1 MDIAAMSQHDPGKQ
15 PVMPLSASCSEMA
28 GLKPSAMSGCALSAA
43 AKLTTAA
50 QGRLARG
57 SMGLKRK
64 HHKEL
69 NRVNVATCRY
79 AQLRRQYAGDPI
91 AQQQIDVYDPA
102 TEYHNKLALYKAAL
116 KSDDEAKQRQ
126 LEAWFAEHYPD
137 I

>member
-1 MDIAAMSQHDPGKQ
+1 
-15 PVMPLSASCSEMA
+15 
-28 GLKPSAMSGCALSAA
+28 
-43 AKLTTAA
+43 
-50 QGRLARG
+50 
-57 SMGLKRK
+57 MGLKRK
-64 HHKEL
+64 HHEEL
-69 NRVNVATCRY
+69 NRAIATYRY

-102 TEYHNKLALYKAAL
+102 TEYHNKLSQYTAAL